1 MTTNG
6 MRLQLDGVFATN
18 SVIIYASTNLV
29 GWLPI
34 LTNSPATGSVLFLDS
49 SATNRP
55 LRIYRATEQ

>member
-1 MTTNG
+1 MMSNG
-6 MRLQLDGVFATN
+6 LRLQLDGVFATN

-55 LRIYRATEQ
+55 RRFYRATEQ